1 MILSIYASIPQS
13 HISEGDEL
21 VKVPKIRFFINKYVN
36 MFYHLCVLFSEY
48 FPDEISLGILNNST
62 YRQEHEDLKT
72 EKLHQLFQSLQ
83 EYSFYTWD
91 FMGLP
96 LFQTDKA
103 VPASE
108 ILIKMS
114 QKITQLWTEIY
125 QEALN
130 PYETIWALTEPGLKT
145 SISEFEPQWIP
156 VQQSILTRMSSI
168 AKLPWKKEYVKVHFV
183 DCIRGGSA
191 WITDVALPP
200 FPNMDVAK
208 KLLAHE
214 LAHTLAPDYF
224 LKTRL
229 QRFGLDWAIAHTVV
243 DLIAYFSVK
252 EHVVEPEKRG
262 IKPNPSYYAHVEE
275 LYPVFEE
282 CYTHPEKYQSLDQ
295 VLAQIKL

>member
-1 MILSIYASIPQS
+1 MQAFSKS

-108 ILIKMS
+108 ILIKTS

-191 WITDVALPP
+191 WIRDVALPP
-200 FPNMDVAK
+200 FPNMDVEK

-282 CYTHPEKYQSLDQ
+282 CYNHPEEYQSLDQ

>member
-1 MILSIYASIPQS
+1 MQAFSKS

-21 VKVPKIRFFINKYVN
+21 VKVPRIRFFINKYVN

-48 FPDEISLGILNNST
+48 FPDEISLGILNNSA

-108 ILIKMS
+108 ILIKTS

-191 WITDVALPP
+191 WIRDVALPP
-200 FPNMDVAK
+200 FPNMDVEK

-282 CYTHPEKYQSLDQ
+282 CYNHPEEYQSLDQ